1 MKTNIM
7 ENYIKAY
14 IREHK
19 DEFINSVD
27 SNWIK
32 QHPIEGYTTQGIQKK
47 LNMFCDVKIHQ
58 HKEGKK
64 VIKTRIYTL
73 KEELFNEIGNEID
86 NFAEPIKY
94 VDVST
99 QTTPIKKKSINNQ
112 IKEFYNTEYKQLPYD
127 WRPRQYYEY
136 YNEHHNDKV
145 SYDKFIKYMPYM
157 DYIILS

>member
-1 MKTNIM
+1 M
-7 ENYIKAY
+7 EQY

-19 DEFINSVD
+19 DDFIDGVS

-32 QHPIEGYTTQGIQKK
+32 QHPIEGYTTQGIQRK
-47 LNMFCDVKIHQ
+47 LCIYCDVIRTSYM
-58 HKEGKK
+58 ENKK
-64 VIKTRIYTL
+64 QIKTRIYTL
-73 KEELFNEIGNEID
+73 KDSFINEISNKPI
-86 NFAEPIKY
+86 EPIKY

-112 IKEFYNTEYKQLPYD
+112 IKEFFNTEYKQLPYD